1 MRLLPILIIWFL
13 IDLYAFQGIA
23 TITSSAGIHAAYW
36 IFDGLLL
43 STILYLLLSG
53 KVNRNSS
60 AIINKLA
67 GISILSLV
75 PKLIVLPFLFLE
87 DTIRVIR
94 SAFTGLM
101 PARIEGISELAVTVA
116 LITAIGIV
124 YGLIKGKHAY
134 RVHKVKLAF
143 KDLPDA
149 FEGFTITQLSDI
161 HSGSFSNS
169 IAVERGVEMANQQ
182 KSDVIVFTGDLVNNT
197 ADEMN
202 PWISVFAKLNAPFGK
217 FSILGNHD
225 YGDYVAWESA
235 HAKAQ
240 NLQNLKEVHPQIGFR
255 LLLNENV
262 KIEKNGQSISLIGVE
277 NWGNRGFA
285 KYGDLNKALA
295 GTTDNDF
302 KILLSHDPSH
312 WEAET
317 LNHPNPIHL
326 TLAGHTHGMQFGLEI
341 FGFKWSPIKYIYRQ
355 WAGAYEKAGKY
366 IYVNR
371 GFGFLGFPGR
381 VGILPE
387 ITVIEL
393 VKGKSE
399 P

>member
-1 MRLLPILIIWFL
+1 MLRLLPVVIIWFL
-13 IDLYAFQGIA
+13 LDLYAFQGI
-23 TITSSAGIHAAYW
+23 TTLTSSELIYSAYW
-36 IFDGLLL
+36 LVDGILI
-43 STILYLLLSG
+43 STILFLLLSG
-53 KVNRNSS
+53 QLNRNST
-60 AIINKLA
+60 IVNPLM
-67 GISILSLV
+67 GLTILSIV
-75 PKLIVLPFLFLE
+75 PKLVMLPILFLE
-87 DTIRVIR
+87 DIIRIIR
-94 SAFTGLM
+94 SAFTGSM
-101 PARIEGISELAVTVA
+101 PLRIEGISELALVLA
-116 LITAIGIV
+116 AITAIGIV

-134 RVHKVKLAF
+134 RVHRVKLPF
-143 KDLPDA
+143 KDLPKA

-161 HSGSFSNS
+161 HSGSFSDAA
-169 IAVERGVEMANQQ
+169 AVLKGVELANKQ
-182 KSDVIVFTGDLVNNT
+182 KSDIIVFTGDLVNNT

-202 PWISVFAKLNAPFGK
+202 PWISVFSKLKAPFGK

-225 YGDYVAWESA
+225 YGDYVAWEST

-240 NLQNLKEVHPQIGFR
+240 NLQNLKNVHPEIGFR

-277 NWGNRGFA
+277 NWGKRGFT
-285 KYGDLNKALA
+285 KYGDLNKALM
-295 GTTDNDF
+295 GTNDSDF

-317 LNHPNPIHL
+317 LQHSTPIHL

-393 VKGKSE
+393 VKR
-399 P
+399 